1 MRNDFEPKHM
11 KKAIEALAKHLMA
24 AERHANTNEEYKKG
38 ILKNQSFWDKIV
50 KLFRFKFL
58 ETKIKPK

>member
-1 MRNDFEPKHM
+1 M